1 MKKTYLQPETYVE
14 NVLAVSPLMG
24 NASLVIDP
32 GQSGGDALVKEDN
45 SWDIWGSAE
54 DDED

>member
-1 MKKTYLQPETYVE
+1 MEKTYLQPETYVE
-14 NVLAVSPLMG
+14 NVLAVGMI
-24 NASLVIDP
+24 ADSLIIDP

>member
-1 MKKTYLQPETYVE
+1 MKV
-14 NVLAVSPLMG
+14 NVSSMIAYSPLPI
-24 NASLVIDP
+24 NP
-32 GQSGGDALVKEDN
+32 GQGGDGALVKEDN

>member
-1 MKKTYLQPETYVE
+1 MKKTYLQPETYVMKV
-14 NVLAVSPLMG
+14 NVSSMIMTSMDVNSDK
-24 NASLVIDP
+24 SDYQV
-32 GQSGGDALVKEDN
+32 LVKEDN